1 MTEDKNLM
9 MDVEYGIDSRYK
21 SVLESV
27 SEASALMEARLRR
40 MKMLS
45 NDQITKAKLLQLK
58 LKMEEFINHPVY
70 DNHNHNHFSNFL
82 TFYIDSIYSKRSI
95 FAKDINVD
103 PVNLSQVINNHREPK
118 QEFILKLMIHSEKVY
133 KDVCSFDNKI
143 WYQIYFNNKICE
155 IMAKQEQWQPE
166 IEKQVRISQLTKV

>member
-21 SVLESV
+21 SDLESV
-27 SEASALMEARLRR
+27 SEATALMEARLRR
-40 MKMLS
+40 MKLLS

-70 DNHNHNHFSNFL
+70 DNHNHFSNFL
-82 TFYIDSIYSKRSI
+82 KFYIDSIYSKRSI

-103 PVNLSQVINNHREPK
+103 PVSLSQVINNHREPK
-118 QEFILKLMIHSEKVY
+118 DEFILKLMIHSEKVY
-133 KDVCSFDNKI
+133 KDVCSFNKKI

-155 IMAKQEQWQPE
+155 IMAKQEEWQPE
-166 IEKQVRISQLTKV
+166 IEKQVRVSELTKV

>member
-9 MDVEYGIDSRYK
+9 MDLEYGIDSRYK
-21 SVLESV
+21 SGLESV
-27 SEASALMEARLRR
+27 SEATALMEARLRR

-45 NDQITKAKLLQLK
+45 NDQITKARLLQLK

-70 DNHNHNHFSNFL
+70 DNHNHFSNFL
-82 TFYIDSIYSKRSI
+82 KFYIDSIYSKRII

-103 PVNLSQVINNHREPK
+103 PVSLSQVINNHREPK
-118 QEFILKLMIHSEKVY
+118 DEFILKLMIHSEKVY
-133 KDVCSFDNKI
+133 KDVCSFNKKI

-155 IMAKQEQWQPE
+155 IMAKQEQWQPD
-166 IEKQVRISQLTKV
+166 IEKQVRISEVTKV

>member
-21 SVLESV
+21 SDLESV
-27 SEASALMEARLRR
+27 SEATALMEARLRR
-40 MKMLS
+40 MKLLS

-70 DNHNHNHFSNFL
+70 DNHNHFSNFL
-82 TFYIDSIYSKRSI
+82 KFYIDSIYSKRSI

-103 PVNLSQVINNHREPK
+103 PVSLSQVINNHREPK
-118 QEFILKLMIHSEKVY
+118 DEFILRLMIHSEKVY
-133 KDVCSFDNKI
+133 KDVCSFNKKI

-166 IEKQVRISQLTKV
+166 IEKLVRVSELTKV

>member
-21 SVLESV
+21 SYLESV

-40 MKMLS
+40 MKLLS

-70 DNHNHNHFSNFL
+70 DNHNHFLNFL

-95 FAKDINVD
+95 FAKDINVG
-103 PVNLSQVINNHREPK
+103 PVSLSQVLNNHREPK
-118 QEFILKLMIHSEKVY
+118 QEFILKLMIHSERVY

-143 WYQIYFNNKICE
+143 WYQIYINNKICE
-155 IMAKQEQWQPE
+155 IMAKQEQWQTE

>member
-21 SVLESV
+21 SDLESV
-27 SEASALMEARLRR
+27 SEATALMEARLRR
-40 MKMLS
+40 MKLLS
-45 NDQITKAKLLQLK
+45 NDQITKAKLLHLK

-70 DNHNHNHFSNFL
+70 DNHNHFSNFL
-82 TFYIDSIYSKRSI
+82 KFYIDSIYSKRSI

-103 PVNLSQVINNHREPK
+103 PVSLSQVINNHREPK
-118 QEFILKLMIHSEKVY
+118 DEFILKLMIHSEKVY
-133 KDVCSFDNKI
+133 KDVCSFNKKI

-166 IEKQVRISQLTKV
+166 IEKQVRVSELTKV

>member
-9 MDVEYGIDSRYK
+9 MDLEYGIDSRYK
-21 SVLESV
+21 SGLESV
-27 SEASALMEARLRR
+27 SEATALMEARLRR

-45 NDQITKAKLLQLK
+45 NDQITKARLLQLK

-70 DNHNHNHFSNFL
+70 DNHNHFSNFL
-82 TFYIDSIYSKRSI
+82 KFYIDSIYSKRSI

-118 QEFILKLMIHSEKVY
+118 DEFILKLMIHSEKVY
-133 KDVCSFDNKI
+133 KDVCSFNKKI

-155 IMAKQEQWQPE
+155 IMAKQEQWQPD
-166 IEKQVRISQLTKV
+166 IEKQVRISEVTKV

>member
-1 MTEDKNLM
+1 MTEDNNLM

-21 SVLESV
+21 SDLESV
-27 SEASALMEARLRR
+27 SEATALMEARLRR
-40 MKMLS
+40 MKMLP

-70 DNHNHNHFSNFL
+70 DNHNHFSNFL
-82 TFYIDSIYSKRSI
+82 KFYIDSIYSKRSI

-103 PVNLSQVINNHREPK
+103 PVSLSQVINNHREPK
-118 QEFILKLMIHSEKVY
+118 DEFILKLMIHSEKVY
-133 KDVCSFDNKI
+133 KDVCSFNKKI

-155 IMAKQEQWQPE
+155 IMAKQEEWQPE
-166 IEKQVRISQLTKV
+166 IEKQVRISELTKV

>member
-1 MTEDKNLM
+1 MTEDNNLM

-21 SVLESV
+21 SRLERV
-27 SEASALMEARLRR
+27 SEATALMEARLRR

-58 LKMEEFINHPVY
+58 LKMEEFINHPMY
-70 DNHNHNHFSNFL
+70 DNHNHFSNFL
-82 TFYIDSIYSKRSI
+82 KLYIDSIYSKRST

-103 PVNLSQVINNHREPK
+103 PVSLSQVINNHREPK
-118 QEFILKLMIHSEKVY
+118 DEFILKLMIHSEKVY
-133 KDVCSFDNKI
+133 KDVCSFNKKI

-166 IEKQVRISQLTKV
+166 IEKQVRISEVT

>member
-1 MTEDKNLM
+1 MTEDNNHI

-21 SVLESV
+21 SRLERV
-27 SEASALMEARLRR
+27 SEATALMEARLRR

-58 LKMEEFINHPVY
+58 LKMEEFINHPMY
-70 DNHNHNHFSNFL
+70 DNHNHFSNFL
-82 TFYIDSIYSKRSI
+82 KLYIDSIYSKRST

-103 PVNLSQVINNHREPK
+103 PVSLSQVINNHREPK
-118 QEFILKLMIHSEKVY
+118 DEFILKLMIHSEKVY
-133 KDVCSFDNKI
+133 KDVCSFNKKI

-166 IEKQVRISQLTKV
+166 IEKQVRISEVTKV

>member
-21 SVLESV
+21 SDLESV
-27 SEASALMEARLRR
+27 SEATALMEARLRR

-70 DNHNHNHFSNFL
+70 DNHNYFSNFL
-82 TFYIDSIYSKRSI
+82 KFYIDSIYSKRSI

-103 PVNLSQVINNHREPK
+103 PVSLSQVINNHREPK
-118 QEFILKLMIHSEKVY
+118 DEFILKLMIHSEKVY
-133 KDVCSFDNKI
+133 KDVCSFNKKI

-155 IMAKQEQWQPE
+155 IMAKQEEWQPE
-166 IEKQVRISQLTKV
+166 IEKQVRISELTKV

>member
-1 MTEDKNLM
+1 MTEDNNLM

-21 SVLESV
+21 SDLESV
-27 SEASALMEARLRR
+27 SEATALMEARLRR

-70 DNHNHNHFSNFL
+70 DNHNHFSNFL
-82 TFYIDSIYSKRSI
+82 KFYIDSIYSKRSI

-103 PVNLSQVINNHREPK
+103 PVSLSQVINNHREPK
-118 QEFILKLMIHSEKVY
+118 DEFILKLMIHSEKVY
-133 KDVCSFDNKI
+133 KDVCSFNKKI

-166 IEKQVRISQLTKV
+166 IEKQVRVSELTKV